1 MIPRTLFSSDHE
13 LFRDSVRKFL
23 EQEAVPFHHQWEKDG
38 HVDRALWNK
47 AGEAG
52 MLCSH
57 LPEEYGGMGA
67 DFLYSAVVIEE
78 IGRAGLTGIG
88 FSLHSDIAAPYI
100 LHYGSEALKR
110 KYLPKLVS
118 GEMVAAIAMTEP
130 GAGSDLQGV
139 KTTAVLDGDEY
150 VINGSKTFITNGFL
164 ADLVIVVAKTD
175 PKAGAKGISLFV
187 VEAGTPGFSKGKR
200 LEKVGMKAQD
210 TSELFF
216 QDVRIPRENLLGKD
230 GQGFIYLMQELPQER
245 LTVGIGA
252 LASAEAA
259 LQWTL
264 DYTRERKA
272 FGKSVA
278 DFQNTRFKLAEMA
291 TEIQVGRVFVD
302 RCMELHLQG
311 KLDVHRRHVQV
322 LDDGPAMQG
331 ARRMRA
337 VARRLRLHVGISG
350 GAGLGRCPGTADLRR
365 YQRDHEGD
373 HRAGPVRRSWPPG
386 GANDR
391 IARLSAEP
399 AGTARP
405 LEPQGAGFGCSRWIA
420 SIPASTSSSSL
431 RSTLPRLVSSC
442 SSEVAPMM
450 LLVTNG
456 REVT

>member
-1 MIPRTLFSSDHE
+1 M
-13 LFRDSVRKFL
+13 
-23 EQEAVPFHHQWEKDG
+23 
-38 HVDRALWNK
+38 
-47 AGEAG
+47 
-52 MLCSH
+52 
-57 LPEEYGGMGA
+57 
-67 DFLYSAVVIEE
+67 
-78 IGRAGLTGIG
+78 
-88 FSLHSDIAAPYI
+88 
-100 LHYGSEALKR
+100 
-110 KYLPKLVS
+110 
-118 GEMVAAIAMTEP
+118 
-130 GAGSDLQGV
+130 

-311 KLDVHRRHVQV
+311 KLDVPTAAMCKYWTTDLQCKV
-322 LDDGPAMQG
+322 LDECVQLHGGYGFMWEYP
-331 ARRMRA
+331 
-337 VARRLRLHVGISG
+337 VARAWADARVQRIY
-350 GAGLGRCPGTADLRR
+350 AGTN
-365 YQRDHEGD
+365 EIMKEI
-373 HRAGPVRRSWPPG
+373 
-386 GANDR
+386 
-391 IARLSAEP
+391 IARAL
-399 AGTARP
+399 
-405 LEPQGAGFGCSRWIA
+405 
-420 SIPASTSSSSL
+420 
-431 RSTLPRLVSSC
+431 
-442 SSEVAPMM
+442 
-450 LLVTNG
+450 
-456 REVT
+456 